1 MVMQLRGSEIL
12 VPKNILVYIPL
23 DQYKELLG
31 KCDSWR
37 GEYDI
42 LKTGVVTRNSKGED
56 VMAIFCAETH
66 VELLLDL
73 ASRIYPQAASCFR
86 ESIGVRREPQ

>member
-1 MVMQLRGSEIL
+1 
-12 VPKNILVYIPL
+12 
-23 DQYKELLG
+23 
-31 KCDSWR
+31 
-37 GEYDI
+37 
-42 LKTGVVTRNSKGED
+42 
-56 VMAIFCAETH
+56 MAIFCAETH